1 MKEEQYIRID
11 RDGNKF
17 YFKDSA
23 MTLFHR
29 HDGPAFEGANGRK
42 EWWVDGKRHRLDGP
56 AIEWADGSKEW
67 YVDGKRHRLDGP
79 AIEDADGSKEWWV
92 DGKQH
97 RLDGPA
103 FEYANGYKAWFVDG
117 KLLSEEAFNALS
129 KPIEL
134 TLDDIAAKFGVDVSK
149 LKIVK

>member
-1 MKEEQYIRID
+1 MEAQYIRID

-56 AIEWADGSKEW
+56 AIED
-67 YVDGKRHRLDGP
+67 D
-79 AIEDADGSKEWWV
+79 DGSKEWWV